1 MFVWTLSIV
10 FNTTN
15 NTIVYKVIYDS
26 TINNLILYD
35 QLPMWMPGILL
46 YDVTTSYFF
55 INIKKENI
63 LFLILFRVIFNFYLQ
78 FPVIYN
84 TLNRKK

>member
-26 TINNLILYD
+26 TINNIILYD

-63 LFLILFRVIFNFYLQ
+63 LFLILFRVIFNFYFQ

>member
-26 TINNLILYD
+26 TINNIILYD

>member
-26 TINNLILYD
+26 TINNIILYD

-55 INIKKENI
+55 INIKKENV
-63 LFLILFRVIFNFYLQ
+63 LFLILFRVIFNIYLQ

-84 TLNRKK
+84 TLNCKK

>member
-26 TINNLILYD
+26 TINNIILYD

-55 INIKKENI
+55 INIKKENV